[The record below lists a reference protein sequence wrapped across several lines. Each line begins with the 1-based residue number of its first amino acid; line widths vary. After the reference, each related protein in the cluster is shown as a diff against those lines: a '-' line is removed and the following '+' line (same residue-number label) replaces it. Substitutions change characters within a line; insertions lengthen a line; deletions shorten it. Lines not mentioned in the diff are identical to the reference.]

1 VSEEARMADDLVLY
15 DHAASP
21 CARRV
26 RIALLEK
33 GLRWRSRP
41 IDLEHMEQKSP
52 WYLALNPNG
61 IVPTLQHGDRVI
73 WESNV
78 ITEYIDDVFPGPKLY
93 PADAWQRA
101 QAKMWQAFE
110 LEMAKEFRP
119 LLYHR
124 IMGPLKRGVT
134 RDEAMAR
141 ARVHTT
147 DAAHLEW
154 TARVYDG
161 EVVSEAEAARL
172 TALLYGRLRTLD
184 ERLAGRMHL
193 VGDAFSI
200 ADVSV
205 LPRVAMYPWIGLPV
219 DAETYPNVAEWLER
233 LGSRPSFAK
242 SLQTSPGQ

>member
-1 VSEEARMADDLVLY
+1 MADDLVLY
-15 DHAASP
+15 DHPASP

-33 GLRWRSRP
+33 GLAWRSRVV
-41 IDLEHMEQKSP
+41 DLEHMEQKSA

-78 ITEYIDDVFPGPKLY
+78 ITEYLDDVFPGPRLY
-93 PADAWQRA
+93 PGDPWQRA

-124 IMGPLKRGVT
+124 LMGPMKRAVS
-134 RDEAMAR
+134 RDEALAQAR
-141 ARVHTT
+141 AHTT
-147 DAAHLEW
+147 DPVHLEW

-161 EVVSEAEAARL
+161 EVVSEREAARL
-172 TALLYGRLRTLD
+172 TALLYGRLATLNA
-184 ERLAGRMHL
+184 RLAGREFL
-193 VGDAFSI
+193 VGEAFSI

-205 LPRVAMYPWIGLPV
+205 LPRVAMYPWIGLAL
-219 DAETYPNVAEWLER
+219 DASAYPHVTAWLAR
-233 LGSRPSFAK
+233 LGGRRSFVE
-242 SLQTSPGQ
+242 STTSPG